1 MSDRTVELAL
11 RLTAARAAATSL
23 VRASRRLLVA
33 ADSTVSTSRTLVA
46 HAVPDIGELSATKGL
61 SLCERLAGDE
71 VVVVPDLSWDA
82 VPATQ
87 RCPECERSL
96 QATG

>member
-1 MSDRTVELAL
+1 MSNQGWELAN

-23 VRASRRLLVA
+23 ITVSRRLLVA

-82 VPATQ
+82 VPPTQ